1 MPGTFPLTAWVTS
14 FSRFLYS
21 EFTFFLKMIFWQILQ
36 IQTRKMRNI
45 LLGIGL
51 LQNKKKGCKKRR
63 NRKILI
69 WAVLLKH
76 AINRQCQIKIVNHSG
91 LLFGLTTLG
100 TGFFNAFSEFWR
112 KCFTSWFTLKYF
124 VSIKISFQN
133 RKLDK
138 KISHVILPDFR
149 HFLSDI
155 LRALLP

>member
-1 MPGTFPLTAWVTS
+1 MPGTFPLSALVTS

-21 EFTFFLKMIFWQILQ
+21 EFTFFFLKMIFWQFLQ
-36 IQTRKMRNI
+36 IQTKKVRNI

-51 LQNKKKGCKKRR
+51 PQEKRRGKKRQ

-91 LLFGLTTLG
+91 LLFWLTTLG
-100 TGFFNAFSEFWR
+100 TGFFYAFGEFWR

-124 VSIKISFQN
+124 ISIKISFQN
-133 RKLDK
+133 WKLDK